1 MKMAQAPMSWWK
13 RRCLKCHPYSSP
25 TLQQCYQRDQ
35 LGSRSAQSREEV
47 SGQVRGHGVSL
58 LTLFIIHLLLVC
70 VCLCV
75 GSMSLSGLK
84 SDALNNAVDAA
95 VAAVCVC
102 WMCGYVDACVCVCV
116 WMCVCMCGHVYMCMC
131 GYVCVC
137 GCVCECVDMC
147 MCACVDVYMCGCV
160 NACMCV

>member
-1 MKMAQAPMSWWK
+1 MKMAQAPMSRWK
-13 RRCLKCHPYSSP
+13 RCLKCHPYSSP

-47 SGQVRGHGVSL
+47 SGQVRGHGVFL

-102 WMCGYVDACVCVCV
+102 
-116 WMCVCMCGHVYMCMC
+116 
-131 GYVCVC
+131 
-137 GCVCECVDMC
+137 
-147 MCACVDVYMCGCV
+147 MCACVDV
-160 NACMCV
+160 CMCVCVHVWMCVFVQCMYTSICFSMHVYKETFSEGKVMASKYGTCILDIDVYSTLNK

>member
-1 MKMAQAPMSWWK
+1 MKMAQAPMSRWK
-13 RRCLKCHPYSSP
+13 RCLKCHPYSSP
-25 TLQQCYQRDQ
+25 TIQQCYQRDQ

-47 SGQVRGHGVSL
+47 SGQVRGHGVFL

-102 WMCGYVDACVCVCV
+102 WMCGYVDACMCVCVDVCVHVWTCVHVHVWICVCV
-116 WMCVCMCGHVYMCMC
+116 WMCV
-131 GYVCVC
+131 
-137 GCVCECVDMC
+137 
-147 MCACVDVYMCGCV
+147 
-160 NACMCV
+160 

>member
-1 MKMAQAPMSWWK
+1 MKMAQAPMSRWK

-47 SGQVRGHGVSL
+47 SGQVRGHGVFL
-58 LTLFIIHLLLVC
+58 FTLFIIHLLLVC

-102 WMCGYVDACVCVCV
+102 WMCGYVDAC
-116 WMCVCMCGHVYMCMC
+116 MCVCACVEMCICACVDM
-131 GYVCVC
+131 CVC

>member
-1 MKMAQAPMSWWK
+1 MKMAQAPMSRWK
-13 RRCLKCHPYSSP
+13 WRCLKCHPYSSP

-47 SGQVRGHGVSL
+47 SGQVRGHGVFL

-75 GSMSLSGLK
+75 GSMSLK

-102 WMCGYVDACVCVCV
+102 WMC
-116 WMCVCMCGHVYMCMC
+116 VCMCGYVYMCMC
-131 GYVCVC
+131 GYVYVC
-137 GCVCECVDMC
+137 MFGCVYVWMCECMYV
-147 MCACVDVYMCGCV
+147 CVNVRVCMCGCV
-160 NACMCV
+160 YVYVWICVLCEYAHVCMCV

>member
-1 MKMAQAPMSWWK
+1 MKMAQAPMSRWK
-13 RRCLKCHPYSSP
+13 WRCLKCHPYSSP
-25 TLQQCYQRDQ
+25 TIQQCYQRDQ

-47 SGQVRGHGVSL
+47 SGQVRGHGVFL

-84 SDALNNAVDAA
+84 SDVLNNAVDAA

-102 WMCGYVDACVCVCV
+102 WMYVWICVYVHVWICVCVHV
-116 WMCVCMCGHVYMCMC
+116 WMCI
-131 GYVCVC
+131 
-137 GCVCECVDMC
+137 
-147 MCACVDVYMCGCV
+147 CVDV
-160 NACMCV
+160 